1 MKSEDLFLLYEKQVS
16 EFKLKLIRK
25 LSGEIA
31 LPEKLRPK
39 RTSNMEMVEAV
50 LKTSDKPLHVNEII
64 EAIREKFGIVPDR
77 DSLSSALIKQ
87 VRKEK
92 RFVRTAPNT
101 FGLRET

>member
-1 MKSEDLFLLYEKQVS
+1 MKSEDIFLLYERQVA

-25 LSGEIA
+25 LSSDMA
-31 LPEKLRPK
+31 SPEKLRPK
-39 RTSNMEMVEAV
+39 RTSNMEMVETV
-50 LKTSDKPLHVNEII
+50 LKTADKPLHVNEII
-64 EAIREKFGIVPDR
+64 DAIKEEFGIVLDR

-87 VRKEK
+87 VLKEK